1 MTQEDQTII
10 TQAYAA
16 FNSRNIDAVLQ
27 HMHSD
32 VHWPNGWEG
41 GYVSG
46 HEAVRDYWTRQWK
59 EINPTVKPLSFK
71 EGSNGTIEV
80 GVHQVV
86 TNLEGQLLHD
96 GLVKHIYTLEHGK
109 IKSMEIEKA
118 DL

>member
-1 MTQEDQTII
+1 MTQEDQDII

-16 FNSRNIDAVLQ
+16 FNSRNIDAVLL
-27 HMHSD
+27 HMQPD

-59 EINPTVKPLSFK
+59 ELNPTVKPLSFI
-71 EGSNGTIEV
+71 ERPNGAIEV
-80 GVHQVV
+80 AVHQVV
-86 TNLEGQLLHD
+86 TDLQGQLLFD
-96 GLVKHIYTLEHGK
+96 GLVTHIYTLVHGK

>member
-1 MTQEDQTII
+1 MTQEDQAII

-16 FNSRNIDAVLQ
+16 FNSRNIDAVLL
-27 HMHSD
+27 HLYAD

-46 HEAVRDYWTRQWK
+46 HDAVRDYWTRQWK

-71 EGSNGTIEV
+71 ERPNGTIEV
-80 GVHQVV
+80 TVHQVV
-86 TNLEGQLLHD
+86 KDLDGKLLHD
-96 GLVKHIYTLEHGK
+96 GFVKHIYTLVNGK

-118 DL
+118 KP